1 MAINMC
7 CEAKDP
13 EKAIMMWRHMIQK
26 VVAPKTQ
33 CASILIDG
41 LYDLRRVSKERKYSL
56 EAITIGGHLP
66 TRTMRKLKNDL
77 TQGGKQGAYEQLEK
91 GKQGAYEKLE
101 NRIQNILSQPKL

>member
-41 LYDLRRVSKERKYSL
+41 LYDLGRVSKFDVTKAWLKTTKSGVERKNNVKTLCIIIQRFRVS
-56 EAITIGGHLP
+56 III
-66 TRTMRKLKNDL
+66 
-77 TQGGKQGAYEQLEK
+77 EK
-91 GKQGAYEKLE
+91 ATLF
-101 NRIQNILSQPKL
+101 NLFI